1 MTMNKIYGKLR
12 AHNKKNYVMLIFCI
26 ILSVLLVTSYGLIYF
41 SPTVQIILPDGGDS
55 SKMADMVFAAA
66 ILGCGIFT
74 IYASSLF
81 YRYKSREMGIF
92 MALGTPRAKLRKVLF
107 IDILT
112 AALGSCVVGMLLA
125 VPLARGIWGMFQ
137 RMIIDTKDM
146 KYQMGWTGLLIGAV
160 FSIFVCVS
168 IFIMAVRFLRRTN
181 IIEVLNDSRISE
193 PVKDVKG
200 WYLPCGIILT
210 AAGFLIAYY
219 GLSVTEKLFGYRIY
233 SVWNVFYLLCCV
245 GVYML
250 MVYIVVHAK
259 RGRHPERYYKN
270 IISTSMM
277 RFMGRQTVRNMCVI
291 VLLVF
296 GGLFTVNYVPVM
308 WTGNQETV
316 KNMEKDFMFT
326 YPAEEK
332 QITKDEIA
340 ALADEY
346 KVSLKD
352 YYEMTAVTLI
362 TDGMMEKE
370 GKNGKVIDEYV
381 KELQGSVFYRASDI
395 EELTGEQTEVKPG
408 EYKRIFRQ
416 KTGGEIEEN
425 DLLVTDPVTRE
436 ERTYHYGGGV
446 TLGNSLLMSM
456 EDGVILT
463 LNDDDFDSYLSHL
476 EPEYEYRTVAFDV
489 GKWEESYAFASQ
501 LKSEIIDRTPKEYAV
516 SWAYDWF
523 EERRCME
530 EGESYWLEQ
539 SYPRGEG
546 SLDLSSDNSQLGFT
560 WKYYPDFKILKD
572 QDLMKNMAVML
583 MLFVYIAVIC
593 LAAVGI
599 IAYTRG
605 VSIAMNYR
613 QVFVDLR
620 RLGANRKYMLFCI
633 RGQLVKVFFYPYL
646 VGLILNIFY
655 IMMIFS
661 ANDGGIRLA
670 EWKSIGIDAVIYVV
684 ISVYLYLVYH
694 AASSKFQ
701 KIVGVKEEI

>member
-81 YRYKSREMGIF
+81 YRYKSREIGIF

-107 IDILT
+107 LDILI
-112 AALGSCVVGMLLA
+112 AALGSCAAGMLLA
-125 VPLARGIWGMFQ
+125 IPLARGIWGMFQ
-137 RMIIDTKDM
+137 MLIIDTKDM
-146 KYQMGWTGLLIGAV
+146 KYQMGWVGLFIGAA
-160 FSIFVCVS
+160 FSLFVCVS

-233 SVWNVFYLLCCV
+233 SIWNVFYLLCCV
-245 GVYML
+245 GVYMI

-259 RGRHPERYYKN
+259 RGNHPERYYKN

-316 KNMEKDFMFT
+316 KNMEKDFLFT
-326 YPAEEK
+326 YPAEEE
-332 QITKDEIA
+332 QITMNEIE
-340 ALADEY
+340 ALAEKY
-346 KVSLKD
+346 KVSVKD

-370 GKNGKVIDEYV
+370 GKNGKVIDTYEE
-381 KELQGSVFYRASDI
+381 ELQGSVFFRSSDI
-395 EELTGEQTEVKPG
+395 KELTGGKTEVKKG
-408 EYKRIFRQ
+408 EYQRIFRQ
-416 KTGGEIEEN
+416 KTGGEIEED
-425 DLLVTDPVTRE
+425 DLLVTDPVTE
-436 ERTYHYGGGV
+436 EARTYHYGGGV

-456 EDGVILT
+456 EDGVMLI
-463 LNDDDFDSYLSHL
+463 LNDEDFDSYLNHL
-476 EPEYEYRTVAFDV
+476 EPEYEYRTVTFNV
-489 GKWEESYAFASQ
+489 EKWEESYDFASQ
-501 LKSEIIDRTPKEYAV
+501 LKNEIIDRTPKEHAV

-523 EERRCME
+523 EERKCME
-530 EGESYWLEQ
+530 EKKPYWLEE
-539 SYPRGEG
+539 SFPRGEG
-546 SLDLSSDNSQLGFT
+546 TLELSANNSQLGFS

-620 RLGANRKYMLFCI
+620 RLGADRKYMLFCI
-633 RGQLVKVFFYPYL
+633 RGQLAKVFFYPYL
-646 VGLILNIFY
+646 VGLVLNIFY
-655 IMMIFS
+655 VMMIFQ
-661 ANDGGIRLA
+661 ANDGGISLS
-670 EWKSIGIDAVIYVV
+670 EWKSIGIDAVIYVM

>member
-12 AHNKKNYVMLIFCI
+12 SHNKKNYVMLIFCI

-92 MALGTPRAKLRKVLF
+92 MALGAPRTKLRKVLF
-107 IDILT
+107 IDILIAT
-112 AALGSCVVGMLLA
+112 LGSCAAGMLLA
-125 VPLARGIWGMFQ
+125 IPLARGIWGMF
-137 RMIIDTKDM
+137 RMLIIDTKDM
-146 KYQMGWTGLLIGAV
+146 EYQVGWIGLFIGAV
-160 FSIFVCVS
+160 FSLFVCASIFV
-168 IFIMAVRFLRRTN
+168 MAVRFLRRTN

-200 WYLPCGIILT
+200 WYFPCGIILT
-210 AAGFLIAYY
+210 VAGFLIAYY

-233 SVWNVFYLLCCV
+233 SIWNVFYLLCCV
-245 GVYML
+245 GVYMI
-250 MVYIVVHAK
+250 MVYVVVHAK
-259 RGRHPERYYKN
+259 RGNHPEKYYKN

-316 KNMEKDFMFT
+316 KNMEKDFLFT
-326 YPAEEK
+326 YPAEVE
-332 QITKDEIA
+332 QVTKNEIEV
-340 ALADEY
+340 LADEY
-346 KVSLKD
+346 KVSVKD

-370 GKNGKVIDEYV
+370 GKNGKVIDIYE

-408 EYKRIFRQ
+408 VYKRIFRQ

-425 DLLVTDPVTRE
+425 DLLVTDPVTDE
-436 ERTYHYGGGV
+436 ARTYHYGGGV

-456 EDGVILT
+456 EDGVILI
-463 LNDDDFDSYLSHL
+463 LNDEDFDSYLSHL

-489 GKWEESYAFASQ
+489 GKWEESYDFASR
-501 LKSEIIDRTPKEYAV
+501 LKNEIIDRTPKEYAV
-516 SWAYDWF
+516 SWFYDWF
-523 EERRCME
+523 EAKKCFE
-530 EGESYWLEQ
+530 EGETYWGEESLE
-539 SYPRGEG
+539 
-546 SLDLSSDNSQLGFT
+546 LSGDNSQLGFT

-655 IMMIFS
+655 IMMIFQ
-661 ANDGGIRLA
+661 ANDGGISLA

-684 ISVYLYLVYH
+684 ISGYLYLVYH

>member
-12 AHNKKNYVMLIFCI
+12 SHNKKNYVMLIFCI

-92 MALGTPRAKLRKVLF
+92 MALGAPRTRLRKVLF
-107 IDILT
+107 IDILIAT
-112 AALGSCVVGMLLA
+112 LGSCVAGMLLA
-125 VPLARGIWGMFQ
+125 IPLARGIWGMF
-137 RMIIDTKDM
+137 RLLIIDTKDM
-146 KYQMGWTGLLIGAV
+146 EYQVGWIGLFIGAA
-160 FSIFVCVS
+160 FSLFVCAS

-200 WYLPCGIILT
+200 WYFPCGIILT
-210 AAGFLIAYY
+210 VAGFLIAYY

-233 SVWNVFYLLCCV
+233 SIWNVFYLLCCV
-245 GVYML
+245 GVYMI

-259 RGRHPERYYKN
+259 RGNHPEKYYKN

-316 KNMEKDFMFT
+316 KNMEKDFLFT
-326 YPAEEK
+326 YPAEVE
-332 QITKDEIA
+332 QVTKNEIEV
-340 ALADEY
+340 LADEY
-346 KVSLKD
+346 KVSVKD

-370 GKNGKVIDEYV
+370 GKNGKIIDIYE

-395 EELTGEQTEVKPG
+395 EELTGEKTEVKPG
-408 EYKRIFRQ
+408 VYKRIFRQ
-416 KTGGEIEEN
+416 KTRGEIEEN
-425 DLLVTDPVTRE
+425 DLLVTDPVTGE
-436 ERTYHYGGGV
+436 ARTYHYGGGV

-456 EDGVILT
+456 EDGVLMV
-463 LNDDDFDSYLSHL
+463 LDDEDFDSYLNHL

-489 GKWEESYAFASQ
+489 GKWEESYDFASR
-501 LKSEIIDRTPKEYAV
+501 LKNEIIDRTPKEYAV
-516 SWAYDWF
+516 SWFYDWF
-523 EERRCME
+523 EAKKCFE
-530 EGESYWLEQ
+530 EGETYWGEESLE
-539 SYPRGEG
+539 
-546 SLDLSSDNSQLGFT
+546 LSGDNSQLGFT

-655 IMMIFS
+655 IMMIFQ
-661 ANDGGIRLA
+661 ANDGGISLA

-684 ISVYLYLVYH
+684 ISGYLYLVYH